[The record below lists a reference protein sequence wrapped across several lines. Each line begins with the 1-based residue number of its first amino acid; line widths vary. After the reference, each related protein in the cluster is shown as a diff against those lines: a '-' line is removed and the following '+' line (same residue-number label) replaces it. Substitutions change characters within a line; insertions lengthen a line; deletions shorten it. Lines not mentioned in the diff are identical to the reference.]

1 MPRKASARTAAVTL
15 IFGTLGLLVDLPRVT
30 LVADTQLLLGG
41 VFYLAIAILYGP
53 LYGAGA
59 ALLATLPSLVL
70 WQHPEIAPLLVFEA
84 IAVGLL
90 ARRGVMAYLAD
101 LIYWAAAGTP
111 VVTLIYVR
119 LLGYP
124 APTVFIMAIAFPI
137 VGLFNVMM
145 AELLLSLPWLQRY
158 TRSLPL
164 ETARQPLRTHLT
176 RSFLLVATVP
186 LVLLTI
192 LNGQSYARR
201 QQTTSAQHLDEA
213 ASAIS
218 QHLREYVLNHQQAL
232 RMLARAIADE
242 GKFDPSTLKRWLE
255 SNHAIYPGFQTM
267 TVADLQGVPIVLSPP
282 ITPDGAPVPAEG
294 AVIRDREY
302 YRRTLATRQSVISEP
317 YVGRV
322 ALKPTI
328 AITAPVLKPDGELF
342 GVLVGSLRLSHFD
355 EFGQNYR
362 NIAGVEILVLDQEDR
377 VIYSSRPALHP
388 TLASLHKS
396 ALLEA
401 ARGSD
406 NGAFM
411 VPQNRGSN
419 RAESYIGGQDV
430 EPTTHWRVIVYQ
442 PYSEI
447 HRSMRRYYTLTLAWL
462 LGAICLSFLFARA
475 TGASTTAPLELLVK
489 RLRKF
494 TMQGE
499 ASHQVQFP
507 ARAPAEIIQLVDDFD
522 HMTARLK
529 ESYAQLRDSL
539 ADRERLNGEL
549 SELLNDLDR
558 KVRERTAELADA
570 KQRAEDASR
579 AKSEFLANMSHE
591 IRTPMNGVLG
601 MMGLVLGT
609 ELAEEQREYL
619 GVAKASAD
627 SLLILLNDIL
637 DFSKIEAGRLEL
649 ESVPF
654 SLRRC
659 ISEAVATVR
668 FLADQ
673 KTLTL
678 TSSVDAAVPDQWNG
692 DPNRLR
698 QVLLNLAN
706 NAVKFTA
713 SGSVFIQA
721 RVEQDLGDAAILR
734 FSVTDTGIG
743 LSPNQQQLIFE
754 PFRQADGSTTRKYGG
769 TGLGLAICSSLVKM
783 MGGSITV
790 VSEPGQGS
798 TFSFTIRCA
807 RAGHAP
813 ATDASNEIWTPA
825 AVRRTGNNRR
835 VLVAEDNPVNQLL
848 IIRLLEQRGFQ
859 VVIAANGR
867 AALAAIHEQHFD
879 LVLMDVQMPELDGL
893 QATRLLREQERST
906 GKYLPVIAMTAHA
919 MQGDREKCLDAG
931 MTAYVA
937 KPVRPE
943 ELFALIDQ
951 VLSEATL
958 AR

>member
-1 MPRKASARTAAVTL
+1 MPRKASARTVAVTL

-41 VFYLAIAILYGP
+41 VFYIAVAVLYGP
-53 LYGAGA
+53 LYGAAA
-59 ALLATLPSLVL
+59 ALLASLPSLLL
-70 WQHPEIAPLLVFEA
+70 WQHPEMALLLVSEA

-90 ARRGVMAYLAD
+90 ARRGVMAHLAD
-101 LIYWAAAGTP
+101 LIYWAVAGTP
-111 VVTLIYVR
+111 LVALIYVR

-124 APTVFIMAIAFPI
+124 APTVFIMAMAFPI

-145 AELLLSLPWLQRY
+145 AELLLSFTWLQRY
-158 TRSLPL
+158 ARSLSL

-176 RSFLLVATVP
+176 RGFLLVATVP

-192 LNGQSYARR
+192 LNGQSYALR
-201 QQTTSAQHLDEA
+201 QQTVAAQHLDEA

-218 QHLREYVLNHQQAL
+218 QHLHEFVLNHQQAL

-242 GKFDPSTLKRWLE
+242 GKFDPSTLTRWLE
-255 SNHAIYPGFQTM
+255 SSHTIYPGFQTM
-267 TVADLQGVPIVLSPP
+267 TVTDLQGVPVVLSPRT
-282 ITPDGAPVPAEG
+282 TPDGAPPAEG

-302 YRRTLATRQSVISEP
+302 FRRTLATRQPVISEP

-322 ALKPTI
+322 SLKPTV
-328 AITAPVLKPDGELF
+328 AITAPLLKPDGALF

-362 NIAGVEILVLDQEDR
+362 NIAGVEILVLDHDDR

-388 TLASLHKS
+388 ALASLHQS

-406 NGAFM
+406 NGAFI
-411 VPQNRGSN
+411 VPQNRGN

-442 PYSEI
+442 PFSEI
-447 HRSMRRYYTLTLAWL
+447 HRSMQRYYTLTLAWL

-529 ESYAQLRDSL
+529 ESYAQLRDAL

-659 ISEAVATVR
+659 LSEAVVTVR
-668 FLADQ
+668 FLAD
-673 KTLTL
+673 KKHLSL

-713 SGSVFIQA
+713 SGSVSIRA
-721 RVEQDLGDAAILR
+721 SIEQDLGDAAILR
-734 FSVTDTGIG
+734 FSVSDTGIG

-754 PFRQADGSTTRKYGG
+754 PFRQADGSITRKYGG

-783 MGGSITV
+783 MGGSISV

-813 ATDASNEIWTPA
+813 ATGASNEIWAPA

-867 AALAAIHEQHFD
+867 AALAAIKEQHFD

-893 QATRLLREQERST
+893 QATRLLREHERST
-906 GKYLPVIAMTAHA
+906 ATCLPVIAMTAHA
-919 MQGDREKCLDAG
+919 MQGDREKCLEAG

-951 VLSEATL
+951 VLSDSTL